1 MDTLKLLMEQQI
13 ENQVIFTGIIA
24 SNPRDKENAGKVKL
38 RPVVMKDKLVY
49 QAERFS
55 RKKNRIFQLVS

>member
-38 RPVVMKDKLVY
+38 RPVVIKDKLIY
-49 QAERFS
+49 QAE
-55 RKKNRIFQLVS
+55 